1 MPLLSKKFW
10 NKNNSETQ
18 TGSAA
23 MILGDVRQ
31 KKFDKIAKLLLSKD
45 FWYQNISE
53 TQEGAP
59 TMFFGDLGQKSFD
72 GKSETPLLIHKLLPY

>member
-31 KKFDKIAKLLLSKD
+31 KKFDKIMIPLLSKN

-53 TQEGAP
+53 R
-59 TMFFGDLGQKSFD
+59 
-72 GKSETPLLIHKLLPY
+72 